1 MIGGML
7 GMALVGTL
15 VTHYYIDGVRQ
26 AAPEGRG
33 QSWLA
38 LLENP
43 QVLVNNRIQGDFM
56 AQLQQLG
63 LSGQGL
69 IEQARVA
76 LVEAVHTGLA
86 TRSEER
92 RVGKECVSTCRS
104 RCSPYT

>member
-56 AQLQQLG
+56 SQLQQLG

-69 IEQARVA
+69 IDRKSVVLGKSVSVRVA
-76 LVEAVHTGLA
+76 LGG
-86 TRSEER
+86 R
-92 RVGKECVSTCRS
+92 
-104 RCSPYT
+104 RCSKKTTSNR